1 MTMDNR
7 AQQPAGPRGTILYK
21 GRARGVTV
29 REACRIQGFDEYFL
43 EGLDDKFATEL
54 IGEAVCTQHA
64 GSILAEVMAAII
76 KLRAKTRKPHVADGL
91 VDDLDVTDREDM
103 LDHGSRAKFR
113 VKTSHKGLTRTRV
126 HRMYGHCGR
135 DMLNMLPWIL
145 QFSPHT
151 HYYRED
157 DWHCEACQLA
167 QSIHNRKPDVLS
179 EPDGSRVV
187 ATTALGELV
196 HIDPLGKARV
206 ACSLG
211 GHNSALVMVDDFS
224 RFVVVELLH
233 RRWKCQTFFGSSANN
248 IIRQSESD
256 AIMNLQECSARHA
269 KIWAL
274 FSNRR
279 SHTFHI
285 KTEWWSGT
293 SDYYGHVHVPCEF
306 RPLFQRHLIY
316 TRWNMWRR

>member
-1 MTMDNR
+1 
-7 AQQPAGPRGTILYK
+7 
-21 GRARGVTV
+21 
-29 REACRIQGFDEYFL
+29 
-43 EGLDDKFATEL
+43 
-54 IGEAVCTQHA
+54 
-64 GSILAEVMAAII
+64 
-76 KLRAKTRKPHVADGL
+76 
-91 VDDLDVTDREDM
+91 M

-167 QSIHNRKPDVLS
+167 QSIHNRKPDVIS

-233 RRWKCQTFFGSSANN
+233 RKMEVSDVFRKFCKQYYKPKP
-248 IIRQSESD
+248 IRCDNEF
-256 AIMNLQECSARHA
+256 AGIFARHA
-269 KIWAL
+269 SRYHSRTADLTRFTSKRSGRAL
-274 FSNRR
+274 
-279 SHTFHI
+279 H
-285 KTEWWSGT
+285 
-293 SDYYGHVHVPCEF
+293 
-306 RPLFQRHLIY
+306 RPTPESCTCHANSSRCSRGI
-316 TRWNMWRR
+316 